1 MYELLRFLKILA
13 VAALFTG
20 SIGAVVARDIDDRRR
35 FAYAL
40 AGPGFGACFVLGF
53 ILSWSLSLP
62 VVTTWVLSAIAL
74 SFFSIQVVLFSV
86 GKEGRRTWITATLIL
101 VPLVA
106 TVALMIWKPGS

>member
-1 MYELLRFLKILA
+1 VYALLRFLKILA
-13 VAALFTG
+13 VASLFAG
-20 SIGAVVARDIDDRRR
+20 SIGAVFARELEDRRR

-40 AGPGFGACFVLGF
+40 AGPSFGACLVLGF
-53 ILSWSLSLP
+53 ILSWSMSLP

-86 GKEGRRTWITATLIL
+86 GKEGRRNVVTALLIL
-101 VPLVA
+101 VPLIA

>member
-1 MYELLRFLKILA
+1 MYELLRFFKILA

-20 SIGAVVARDIDDRRR
+20 SIGAVLARDLGDRRR

-53 ILSWSLSLP
+53 ILSWSMSLP
-62 VVTTWVLSAIAL
+62 VVTTWVVSAMVLSL
-74 SFFSIQVVLFSV
+74 FSLQVVLFAV
-86 GKEGRRTWITATLIL
+86 GKDGRRTWLTAVL
-101 VPLVA
+101 VVAPLVA

>member
-20 SIGAVVARDIDDRRR
+20 SIGAVVARDLGDRRR

-53 ILSWSLSLP
+53 ILSWSMSLP

-74 SFFSIQVVLFSV
+74 SFFSLQVVLFSV
-86 GKEGRRTWITATLIL
+86 GKEGRRNAVTALLIV